1 MLSLLI
7 AAAVVLSTLGI
18 ACVTLKIRDALNRGE
33 PRPDAYYLRSAML
46 SPEERTLQA
55 ALLTLDLED
64 MNVAPKVQVSAV
76 IGVKSRIPWAER
88 QRDQAR
94 IERSHFDF
102 LLIRRTDGHPLLA
115 LELDRR
121 AADEEDLPESDAF
134 IGTVC
139 AATGLPVLHLPV
151 RSGYDL
157 RTLQRQIDAGLARSR
172 RQEPVHA

>member
-33 PRPDAYYLRSAML
+33 LRPDAYFLRSAML
-46 SPEERTLQA
+46 SPDERTLQA
-55 ALLTLDLED
+55 ALLALDLED
-64 MNVAPKVQVSAV
+64 VSVAIKVQVAAV
-76 IGVKSRIPWAER
+76 IGVKPRTPWAER
-88 QRDQAR
+88 QRAQAR
-94 IERSHFDF
+94 IDRSHFDF
-102 LLIRRTDGHPLLA
+102 LLIRRIDGHPLLA

-121 AADEEDLPESDAF
+121 TTDEEDLLESDAF
-134 IGTVC
+134 VGTVC

-157 RTLQRQIDAGLARSR
+157 RTLHRQIDAGLARTR
-172 RQEPVHA
+172 LQEPVHA

>member
-7 AAAVVLSTLGI
+7 AAAGVLSTLGI
-18 ACVTLKIRDALNRGE
+18 ACVTLKVRDALHRGE
-33 PRPDAYYLRSAML
+33 SRPDAYFLRSAML
-46 SPEERTLQA
+46 APEERTLQA

-64 MNVAPKVQVSAV
+64 TDVAPKVQVAAV
-76 IGVKSRIPWAER
+76 IGVKPRLPWAER
-88 QRDQAR
+88 QRAQAR
-94 IERSHFDF
+94 IERTHFDF

-121 AADEEDLPESDAF
+121 ATDEEDLTEPDAF

-139 AATGLPVLHLPV
+139 AATGLPVLRLPV

-157 RTLQRQIDAGLARSR
+157 RALHRQIDAGLAHAR
-172 RQEPVHA
+172 RQEPVPA

>member
-18 ACVTLKIRDALNRGE
+18 ACVTLKIRDAFNRGE
-33 PRPDAYYLRSAML
+33 LRPEVYFLRSALL

-55 ALLTLDLED
+55 ALLALDLED
-64 MNVAPKVQVSAV
+64 VSVAPKVQVSAV
-76 IGVKSRIPWAER
+76 LGVKPRTRWAER
-88 QRDQAR
+88 QRAEAR
-94 IERSHFDF
+94 IDRSHFDF

-121 AADEEDLPESDAF
+121 SPDEEDLTEPDAF

-139 AATGLPVLHLPV
+139 AAAGLPVLRLPV

-157 RTLQRQIDAGLARSR
+157 RTLHRQIDAGLARTR
-172 RQEPVHA
+172 LQEPVHT

>member
-18 ACVTLKIRDALNRGE
+18 ACVTLKVRDALNRGE
-33 PRPDAYYLRSAML
+33 ARPEAYYLRSAIL
-46 SPEERTLQA
+46 SPDERTLQA
-55 ALLTLDLED
+55 ALHSLDLED
-64 MNVAPKVQVSAV
+64 VNVAPKVRVAAV
-76 IGVKSRIPWAER
+76 LAVKSRLPWAER
-88 QRDQAR
+88 QRAQAR

-121 AADEEDLPESDAF
+121 ATDEEDLPESDAF

-139 AATGLPVLHLPV
+139 TATGLPVLRLPV

-157 RTLQRQIDAGLARSR
+157 RVLHRQIDAGLARAR
-172 RQEPVHA
+172 LQEPVQA

>member
-7 AAAVVLSTLGI
+7 AAATVLSILGI
-18 ACVTLKIRDALNRGE
+18 ACVTLKVRAALDRGD

-55 ALLTLDLED
+55 ALLSLDLED
-64 MNVAPKVQVSAV
+64 VSVAPKVRVAAV
-76 IGVKSRIPWAER
+76 IGLKPRTPWAER
-88 QRDQAR
+88 QHAQAR

-102 LLIRRTDGHPLLA
+102 LLIRRTDGRPLLA
-115 LELDRR
+115 LELDQRST
-121 AADEEDLPESDAF
+121 DEEDLNSLDAF

-139 AATGLPVLHLPV
+139 TATGLPVLRLPV

-157 RTLQRQIDAGLARSR
+157 RALHRQIDAGLARTR
-172 RQEPVHA
+172 LPEPANA